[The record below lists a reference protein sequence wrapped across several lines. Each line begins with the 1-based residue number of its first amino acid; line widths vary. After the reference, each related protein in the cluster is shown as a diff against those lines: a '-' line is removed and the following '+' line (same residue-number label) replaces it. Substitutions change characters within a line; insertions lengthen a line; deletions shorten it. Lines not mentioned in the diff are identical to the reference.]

1 MLHVGPNVVEG
12 VPVEVVRKRIRRINL
27 RVEADGTVALS
38 VPRWWAT
45 LKMGEAF
52 LKEKWKWVLKTREEV
67 LSRPESTRRPVG
79 ESEAAALKPVLDD
92 LNVYWARRLGEP
104 GVTWK
109 IRTLKSVWGSCH
121 IRKRQITYN
130 AELARAPH
138 DLVEYVVVHEL
149 THLQAADHGP
159 RFYALMDARLPGWK
173 DLRTRLNRRE
183 FIPAGPPVQADFL
196 SQLFAREMVLLLLVS
211 LLVHPAAALTLH
223 RSFRTRDVGFGGGS
237 GVSVAVPVDARID
250 KAIDEGRAAAAKRPR
265 VLVGQVTHVT
275 DGNLFR
281 LVTGG
286 GSVARVRLFGA
297 IAPSGDQPFGKEAG
311 AHLKKLILRRTVRAE
326 FNSQDKEGNFIAA
339 VTVGKTDVSLKM
351 VADGFARCD
360 TESAK
365 LREYE
370 QVESAARAAR
380 KGIWTATTKDVL

>member
-12 VPVEVVRKRIRRINL
+12 VPVKVVRKRIRRINL

-45 LKMGEAF
+45 LKMGEEF
-52 LKEKWKWVLKTREEV
+52 LKEKWKWVLKAREEV

-79 ESEAAALKPVLDD
+79 ESEVAALMPVLDD
-92 LNVYWARRLGEP
+92 LNACWARRLGEP
-104 GVTWK
+104 GVTCK

-121 IRKRQITYN
+121 IRKRQITYS

-196 SQLFAREMVLLLLVS
+196 SQLFARC
-211 LLVHPAAALTLH
+211 
-223 RSFRTRDVGFGGGS
+223 
-237 GVSVAVPVDARID
+237 DA
-250 KAIDEGRAAAAKRPR
+250 
-265 VLVGQVTHVT
+265 
-275 DGNLFR
+275 
-281 LVTGG
+281 
-286 GSVARVRLFGA
+286 
-297 IAPSGDQPFGKEAG
+297 
-311 AHLKKLILRRTVRAE
+311 
-326 FNSQDKEGNFIAA
+326 
-339 VTVGKTDVSLKM
+339 
-351 VADGFARCD
+351 
-360 TESAK
+360 ESAK
-365 LREYE
+365 LRDTNRPSPPP
-370 QVESAARAAR
+370 VPPARASGPQRR
-380 KGIWTATTKDVL
+380 KTCYNIEHERLESEVRGNDAG